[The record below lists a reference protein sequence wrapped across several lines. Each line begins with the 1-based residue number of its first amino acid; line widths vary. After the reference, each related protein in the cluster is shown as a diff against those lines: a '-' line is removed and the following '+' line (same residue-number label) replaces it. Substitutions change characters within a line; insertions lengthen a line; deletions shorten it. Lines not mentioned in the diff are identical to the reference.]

1 MNEMKF
7 TVLGPRGSGKTT
19 LLSCI
24 YEEFAK
30 ELPGKF
36 SPADT
41 HTADTLKSAYKSLRR
56 EADKP
61 GTREF
66 ESPVEATHHLR
77 EYPFTIKGKRAK
89 LNVRF
94 YDFPGSWIDPG
105 NVNNE
110 RVINIVKSSAVI
122 IVAINTPYLMEF
134 GGRYVDDEW
143 CSVDEIEWAVKRG
156 LEGSESQ
163 RLILFVPIK
172 CERWLET
179 HEERENLIRAV
190 KNAFH
195 DTLTLSYNPLYRGKL
210 AMALLPVQT
219 AGNVSFR
226 RFKFDS
232 DGRITSEVYRK
243 NPGKRFRPVNVDQ
256 PMRYLMSFILNQFA
270 ENSSRFRKFMRLI
283 FFRGDL
289 SEVAREIRR
298 GMKSDYD
305 LPSGF
310 EIFCGRDLIG
320 FPSHN

>member
-190 KNAFH
+190 KNAFQ
-195 DTLTLSYNPLYRGKL
+195 DRLTLSYNPLYRGKL

-232 DGRITSEVYRK
+232 DVRITSEVYRK
-243 NPGKRFRPVNVDQ
+243 NPGKDSAP
-256 PMRYLMSFILNQFA
+256 LMSISL
-270 ENSSRFRKFMRLI
+270 
-283 FFRGDL
+283 
-289 SEVAREIRR
+289 
-298 GMKSDYD
+298 
-305 LPSGF
+305 
-310 EIFCGRDLIG
+310 
-320 FPSHN
+320 